1 MHRIKIGVAGIIIGL
16 MLHSISAVATDC
28 KIPNGKTWVN
38 ELGSEMTANI
48 NASGAISGTYTTAV
62 GCGAGKP
69 RPMSGFCNGYAVT
82 FSVNW
87 QECFSTTAWSGTYE
101 NEKITTLWQL
111 VLAKK
116 PSWDSIVTGTDTFSQ
131 K

>member
-1 MHRIKIGVAGIIIGL
+1 MKRIKSIVVGCIIGL
-16 MLHSISAVATDC
+16 MLHSTSASADIC
-28 KIPNGKTWVN
+28 QMPSGKTWVN

-48 NASGAISGTYTTAV
+48 DISGAISGTYTTAV

-69 RPMSGFCNGYAVT
+69 RLMKGFCNGHAVT

-87 QECFSTTAWSGTYE
+87 QECVATTAWSGTYKDG
-101 NEKITTLWQL
+101 KITTLWQL

-116 PSWDSIVTGTDTFSQ
+116 PGWDSIVAGTDKFSQ
-131 K
+131 R

>member
-1 MHRIKIGVAGIIIGL
+1 MNVIKVAAKSIIIGL
-16 MLHSISAVATDC
+16 VLYSTSSIAGSC
-28 KIPNGKTWVN
+28 KIPTGKTWVN
-38 ELGSEMTANI
+38 NLKSEMTANI
-48 NASGAISGTYTTAV
+48 DASGTISGTYTTAV
-62 GCGAGKP
+62 GCGAGKA

-87 QECFSTTAWSGTYE
+87 QECVSTTAWSGTYA
-101 NEKITTLWQL
+101 NGKITTLWQL

-116 PSWDSIVTGTDTFSQ
+116 PSWDSIVSGTDAFSQ